1 MSRSP
6 AGPLREPA
14 HTIPMQAPL
23 SLPSPTS
30 DAMTRRTILSLVFVF
45 IAAGYAS
52 VADKPMT
59 FEIKV
64 DDTTKK

>member
-1 MSRSP
+1 
-6 AGPLREPA
+6 
-14 HTIPMQAPL
+14 
-23 SLPSPTS
+23 
-30 DAMTRRTILSLVFVF
+30 VF

>member
-1 MSRSP
+1 MR
-6 AGPLREPA
+6 
-14 HTIPMQAPL
+14 APL

-52 VADKPMT
+52 AADKPMT